1 MLSLYPIR
9 AWRGSR
15 RVVPGASALMAL
27 VLCAHAQFALAQA
40 AAPLSVFEAMA
51 LAERNAPA
59 LDARRFAVDSSQAMA
74 ESARALPDPR
84 LRIGLDNWPIE
95 SSDKFSTGRDFMTMQ
110 RIGLSRDM
118 PREEKRELRSARYGL
133 EARRE
138 AAMLDDARLMVR
150 RDAATAWVERS
161 YAEAAARLIDDL
173 RREARTQYE
182 VLIGQ
187 VRAGRAAPIDA
198 LTAQSQLR
206 VLDDRGAEF
215 ARQGARALAQL
226 ERWLGDAAGRPLDVW
241 RPGDAKVDPVG
252 LANPQ
257 QAQHPQHPQ
266 HPHLAAFAHAEAQA
280 DNEIAQAKAQ
290 EKGDWGWEVAYQ
302 KRGRQFTDMVS
313 FGIVIDLPGF
323 GEKRIAPEVRARQA
337 QREAA
342 ARNREDAQRQHA
354 LDAKLALT
362 DWNAANARRATFDDT
377 LLPLAKDRVDQAM
390 ATYQSGAGKLAEVLE
405 ARRQWLEVR
414 LAQLQLEQ
422 DAARA
427 WAQIQYFSHA
437 TLATEAK

>member
-1 MLSLYPIR
+1 MHCLIM
-9 AWRGSR
+9 
-15 RVVPGASALMAL
+15 VGASRGPWRPIPVAATLMAL
-27 VLCAHAQFALAQA
+27 AMSVQLPLALAQTP
-40 AAPLSVFEAMA
+40 APLSVFEAMA

-59 LDARRFAVDSSQAMA
+59 LDARKFAVDSSEAMA

-95 SSDKFSTGRDFMTMQ
+95 SSDKFSTGRDFMTMR

-118 PREEKRELRSARYGL
+118 PREEKRELRSARYGI

-150 RDAATAWVERS
+150 RDAALAWVERH
-161 YAEAAARLIDDL
+161 YTEAAARLIDDL
-173 RREARTQYE
+173 KREARTQYE
-182 VLIGQ
+182 VLVGQ

-215 ARQGARALAQL
+215 ARLGARARAQL
-226 ERWLGDAAGRPLDVW
+226 ERWLGDAAGRPLAVW
-241 RPGDAKVDPVG
+241 SLGDAKVDHAG
-252 LANPQ
+252 LATS
-257 QAQHPQHPQ
+257 Q
-266 HPHLAAFAHAEAQA
+266 HPHLATFAQAEAQA
-280 DNEIAQAKAQ
+280 DNEIALAKAQ
-290 EKGDWGWEVAYQ
+290 EKGDWGWEIAYQ

-313 FGIVIDLPGF
+313 LGIVIDLPAF
-323 GEKRIAPEVRARQA
+323 GDKRIAPEVRARQA
-337 QREAA
+337 QRDAA
-342 ARNREDAQRQHA
+342 ARNREDAQRQHD

-362 DWNAANARRATFDDT
+362 DWDAANARRATFDDA
-377 LLPLAKDRVDQAM
+377 LLPLARERVDQAM
-390 ATYQSGAGKLAEVLE
+390 ATYKSGAGKLAEVLE

-427 WAQIQYFSHA
+427 WAQIQYFSHGPR
-437 TLATEAK
+437 ATEAK